1 MRISDLFKS
10 GQRLFS
16 FEFFPPK
23 TDAGEAALEKAITEL
38 EELQPAYI
46 SVTYGAGGST
56 RDRTIDLVG
65 RIQRKGIT
73 AMAHL
78 TCVGADREEI
88 AAVVSRLGEAG
99 VENIIAL
106 RGDPPDGSS
115 AFQTPQGGFAFAA
128 ELVTFLRD
136 RYGGRFCVAGAGYP
150 EGHVE
155 CRDLDRDMFNLKKK
169 VTAGV
174 DFLVT
179 QLFFDNK
186 YYFDFVDRANQAG
199 INVPIVPG
207 IMPILNVGQI
217 ERFTKMC
224 GATIPAALRRE
235 LDRHRNDPVAAQQL
249 GTAYATAQCL
259 DLLRGGAPGIH
270 FYTLNQS
277 AATRNILTALRA
289 TGTGKVPVGGAG

>member
-1 MRISDLFKS
+1 MRICDLFQAK
-10 GQRLFS
+10 RPLFS

-23 TDAGEAALEKAITEL
+23 TDAGQASLEKTISEL
-38 EELQPAYI
+38 EELKPAYV

-65 RIQRKGIT
+65 RIQQKGIT

-78 TCVGADREEI
+78 TCVGANRDEI
-88 AAVVSRLGEAG
+88 AAVVERLDQAG
-99 VENIIAL
+99 VKNIIAL
-106 RGDPPDGSS
+106 RGDPPDGATS
-115 AFQTPQGGFAFAA
+115 FETTKGGFAYAS
-128 ELVTFLRD
+128 ELVAFLRE
-136 RYGGRFCVAGAGYP
+136 RHGNRFCVAGAGYP

-155 CRDLDRDMFNLKKK
+155 CRDLERDVFNLKKK

-174 DFLVT
+174 DFVVT
-179 QLFFDNK
+179 QLFFDNQH
-186 YYFDFVDRANQAG
+186 YFDFVDRAHQAG

-224 GATIPAALRRE
+224 GASIPDVLHRE

-259 DLLRGGAPGIH
+259 DLLRRGAPGIH

-289 TGTGKVPVGGAG
+289 TGTA